1 MRLAFICKY
10 CTEESQ
16 LNFVVSDR
24 FKFLIRHGENYSCRC
39 AKCGA
44 LNEIHVNR
52 IYARTNKP
60 MLIVSLV
67 FTFGIMIY
75 LSNHFYTS
83 YVSGRSLSIGL
94 RGVVIVMVGLLIPL
108 FIWGLLYA
116 AESGKIR
123 RFNDHRV

>member
-60 MLIVSLV
+60 LLIVSLF
-67 FTFGIMIY
+67 FTFGIAAV
-75 LSNHFYTS
+75 LESNFYFADRV
-83 YVSGRSLSIGL
+83 YE
-94 RGVVIVMVGLLIPL
+94 RGIKGAALFFFLLIIPFL
-108 FIWGLLYA
+108 IWSVLYA